1 MAPLNLGGDM
11 GEIINNVKVTLKTTM
26 HPVNFT
32 TRAIPYSGKPEY
44 VQVAKTPGN
53 LDVVTYFRDKETGTE
68 ICMQLCTS
76 SILHYMKVHMY
87 YYHYDKCYRH
97 YVYDSIKDVPKKFQE
112 QLNILLTAHNI
123 FKSDC

>member
-1 MAPLNLGGDM
+1 MAPLNLGGHM

-32 TRAIPYSGKPEY
+32 TRAIPYGGKPEY

-53 LDVVTYFRDKETGTE
+53 LDVVTYFRDRETGTE

-76 SILHYMKVHMY
+76 SIMHYMKVHMY
-87 YYHYDKCYRH
+87 YYRYDKCYRH
-97 YVYDSIKDVPKKFQE
+97 YVYDNIKDVPRKFQE
-112 QLNILLTAHNI
+112 QLNILLTAYNV
-123 FKSDC
+123 FNGDC